1 MQRNLPSMAAL
12 KAFEASARCLSFS
25 RAAEELF
32 LTQGAVSKQVQQLEH
47 YLDQSLFERLPTGIQ
62 LTAAGEL
69 YYPPVCQALDI
80 LQASTAQLSQAG
92 NISKVVSL
100 DISPSLS
107 SLWLIPRLA
116 DFNARHG
123 DIHLDIQ
130 VGDGNI
136 RAQTL
141 NADIA
146 IRCLPLGNYAEA
158 RLIAE
163 ERLLLIANAQQQRQ
177 APLDTMDS
185 LSAQTLIPHLTRPQ
199 LWSAFLAAQF
209 DESASHSPAGFQFGA
224 GFQHFYMT
232 LEAVL
237 HGMGFG
243 LVPDFMAAAAL
254 YRGDVVNPLESSFRS
269 GYGYYLTVPAHKAQL
284 GKNRRVVEWLIEQF
298 SDNDGWR

>member
-47 YLDQSLFERLPTGIQ
+47 YLDQSLFDRLPTGIQ

-80 LQASTAQLSQAG
+80 LQASTAQLCQTG

-130 VGDGNI
+130 VGDGYT

-141 NADIA
+141 GADIA
-146 IRCLPLGNYAEA
+146 IRCLPLGRYADA
-158 RLIAE
+158 RLLKE
-163 ERLLLIANAQQQRQ
+163 ERLVLIANAQQQQRT
-177 APLDTMDS
+177 PLRAMED
-185 LSAQTLIPHLTRPQ
+185 LANQTLISHLTRPQ
-199 LWSAFLAAQF
+199 LWNAFLSDQF
-209 DESASHSPAGFQFGA
+209 DELTSTTPTGFEFGT

-237 HGMGFG
+237 HDMGIG

-269 GYGYYLTVPAHKAQL
+269 GYGYYLIIPPHKAL
-284 GKNRRVVEWLIEQF
+284 LAKNRQVGDWLVEQF
-298 SDNDGWR
+298 DAAFD